1 MTATRK
7 FFSGLVEARLV
18 DEETWAVT
26 CKGIEL
32 GVIEHHRG
40 DPDWIATNRW
50 EILGSRVKFGFAG
63 RHLMH
68 RYSHGF
74 NTLEGAVTELCQ
86 WKSAIIT
93 TLLPEGDDQ

>member
-1 MTATRK
+1 MNATRK
-7 FFSGLVEARLV
+7 FLSGLVEARLV
-18 DEETWAVT
+18 EDEIWAVT

-32 GVIEHHRG
+32 GTIEHHRG

-50 EILGSRVKFGFAG
+50 EIHGSRVKYGFFGT
-63 RHLMH
+63 LIH

-74 NTLEGAVTELCQ
+74 RTLEGAVTELCR
-86 WKSAIIT
+86 WKSGMLI